1 MSKELLIQVIDAS
14 TQESEIRAFTSSE
27 LNAYQTA
34 QTASNLFK
42 AEEDAKAA
50 ARQSALA
57 KLAALGLTEAE
68 IAAL

>member
-1 MSKELLIQVIDAS
+1 MSEKIYVSEDGVKREA
-14 TQESEIRAFTSSE
+14 TASEIAQFEQDRIEREA
-27 LNAYQTA
+27 ATA
-34 QTASNLFK
+34 EK
-42 AEEDAKAA
+42 EAKQA

>member
-1 MSKELLIQVIDAS
+1 MSEKIYVSEDGVKREATVDEIAQFEQDRIEIEAASAQKEANTV
-14 TQESEIRAFTSSE
+14 
-27 LNAYQTA
+27 
-34 QTASNLFK
+34 
-42 AEEDAKAA
+42 